1 LAVDWVEQQ
10 LLLVVVL
17 EVVAAV
23 QELVAQHFL
32 VALEHRGK
40 VTLGAQTMA
49 ILHIEVAVV
58 AAQMLLER
66 LAVA

>member
-1 LAVDWVEQQ
+1 MAELQ
-10 LLLVVVL
+10 LLLVAVL
-17 EVVAAV
+17 EVVAAA

-40 VTLGAQTMA
+40 VTLGAQTTA
-49 ILHIEVAVV
+49 SHRLEVAAV